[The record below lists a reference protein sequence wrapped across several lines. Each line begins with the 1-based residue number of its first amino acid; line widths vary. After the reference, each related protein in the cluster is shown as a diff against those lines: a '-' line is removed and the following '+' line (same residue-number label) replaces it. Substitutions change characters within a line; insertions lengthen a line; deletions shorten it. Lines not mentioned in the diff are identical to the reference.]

1 MKSKFDY
8 KWIIIGLCIL
18 MVMVSLGFVSSTK
31 SLFPDEIA
39 KALGVERSLVSI
51 YESMRYISTAVVNL
65 FFGFLIVKF
74 KPKMLIIA
82 GFVSLIASM
91 LLFSYANSLWVLYV
105 AGLLMGVGFSW
116 TTITMV
122 GNVVDIW
129 CSENKGT
136 IMGIILASNGIG
148 GAIAIQVVGMF
159 IDPAVT
165 GSYRTAYRVIA
176 AVLAVTALILLLFF
190 RNAPKVKDKSA
201 KELPKTKSK
210 AKKRG
215 SEWSGITFSATLR
228 KSYFWGALIC
238 IFFSGFCLQG
248 INGIVAMH
256 FKDVGI
262 DYAAVKS
269 MLSFGSLL
277 LAASKFLVG
286 FVYDKFGIRVV
297 SSFCMVVA
305 IISSFVLALA
315 GGGSLGMV
323 FAVIYVILCQ
333 FALPLET
340 IMLPLYATDLFGELS
355 YANVLGIFVSV
366 NVAGYAV
373 GAPVMNL
380 FYDIFETYVPAIIM
394 VGLIMCAVF
403 VLIQFVI
410 SAAHKE
416 RKRVED
422 KETASAIEA
431 QG

>member
-1 MKSKFDY
+1 MKRKFDY
-8 KWIIIGLCIL
+8 KWVIIGLCIL

-51 YESMRYISTAVVNL
+51 YESMRYIGTAIVNL
-65 FFGFLIVKF
+65 FFGYLIAKF
-74 KPKMLIIA
+74 KPKLLIIA
-82 GFVSLIASM
+82 GFISLISSM
-91 LLFSYANSLWVLYV
+91 LLFSFANSLWVLYV

-116 TTITMV
+116 TTTTMV
-122 GNVVDIW
+122 GYVVDIW
-129 CSENKGT
+129 YSENKGT

-148 GAIAIQVVGMF
+148 GAIAIQVAGLF
-159 IDPAVT
+159 INPEVT
-165 GSYRTAYRVIA
+165 GSYRMAYIVIA
-176 AVLAVTALILLLFF
+176 AVLAVTAFILLLFF
-190 RNAPKVKDKSA
+190 RNEPKAKDKSE
-201 KELPKTKSK
+201 KESSKTKLK
-210 AKKRG
+210 AKTRG
-215 SEWSGITFSATLR
+215 SEWSGIPFSSTLR
-228 KSYFWGALIC
+228 KPYFWGALIC
-238 IFFSGFCLQG
+238 IFLSGFCLQG

-262 DYAAVKS
+262 DYTAVKS

-277 LAASKFLVG
+277 LATSKFLVG

-297 SSFCMVVA
+297 SSFCMIVA
-305 IISSFVLALA
+305 IISSFVLSLT
-315 GGGSLGMV
+315 GTGSAGMV
-323 FAVIYVILCQ
+323 LAVIYVILCQ

-366 NVAGYAV
+366 NVAGYAI

-380 FYDIFETYVPAIIM
+380 CYDIFGTYVPAIVM
-394 VGLIMCAVF
+394 VGFIMCAVF

-416 RKRVED
+416 RRLAEI
-422 KETASAIEA
+422 KESAGA
-431 QG
+431 ALG

>member
-1 MKSKFDY
+1 MKRKFDY

-39 KALGVERSLVSI
+39 KDLGVERSLVSI
-51 YESMRYISTAVVNL
+51 YESMRYIGTAIVNL
-65 FFGFLIVKF
+65 FFGYLIVKF
-74 KPKMLIIA
+74 KPKLLIIA
-82 GFVSLIASM
+82 GFTSLTASM
-91 LLFSYANSLWVLYV
+91 LLFASSNSLWILYL

-116 TTITMV
+116 TTTTMV
-122 GNVVDIW
+122 GYVVDIW
-129 CSENKGT
+129 YSENKGT
-136 IMGIILASNGIG
+136 VMGIILASNGIG
-148 GAIAIQVVGMF
+148 GAIAIQVAGEF

-165 GSYRTAYRVIA
+165 GSYRTAYMVIA
-176 AVLAVTALILLLFF
+176 AVLAVTAFILLLFF
-190 RNAPKVKDKSA
+190 RNEPKTKDKSA
-201 KELPKTKSK
+201 AESPKSKTK

-215 SEWSGITFSATLR
+215 SQWSGIPFSSTL
-228 KSYFWGALIC
+228 KKPYFWAALIC

-262 DYAAVKS
+262 DYTAVKS

-277 LAASKFLVG
+277 LATSKFLVG
-286 FVYDKFGIRVV
+286 FVYDKFGIRIV

-305 IISSFVLALA
+305 IISSFTLALT
-315 GGGSLGMV
+315 GTGSAGMV

-366 NVAGYAV
+366 NVAGYAI
-373 GAPVMNL
+373 GSPVMNL
-380 FYDIFETYVPAIIM
+380 CYDIFGTYVPAIIA
-394 VGLIMCAVF
+394 VGFIMCAVF

-410 SAAHKE
+410 SAAHNE
-416 RKRVED
+416 RRRVEM
-422 KETASAIEA
+422 KEASAFATE
-431 QG
+431 